1 MLRNSFLMIFFFLKN
16 TSKDVVGAQ
25 SNGKYA
31 TFASMVA
38 NGCSK
43 RGMKSSAEKII
54 SVQFD

>member
-1 MLRNSFLMIFFFLKN
+1 MIFSLKN

-43 RGMKSSAEKII
+43 RGLKSSVEKII
-54 SVQFD
+54 SFRFD